1 MMIESKY
8 SKWQLTSLVILRV
21 LIGWHFLYEGLAKLM
36 KPGWSAAGYL
46 LESKWIFAG
55 IFKWMAGNPTI
66 LSIVNV
72 LNIWGLI
79 LVGLGLILGIF
90 SRLSSIGGMG
100 LILLYY
106 VCNPPMI
113 GLYYSIPSEGNY
125 LIVNKNIVELAALF
139 ALLFFPTGKILGFD
153 YLITKWRNKKS
164 TPEGSGKD

>member
-21 LIGWHFLYEGLAKLM
+21 LIGWHFLYEGIAKLM

-66 LSIVNV
+66 LSIVNA

-139 ALLFFPTGKILGFD
+139 ALLFFPTGKIVGLD
-153 YLITKWRNKKS
+153 YLIAKWRTKKTTS
-164 TPEGSGKD
+164 EGTGKD